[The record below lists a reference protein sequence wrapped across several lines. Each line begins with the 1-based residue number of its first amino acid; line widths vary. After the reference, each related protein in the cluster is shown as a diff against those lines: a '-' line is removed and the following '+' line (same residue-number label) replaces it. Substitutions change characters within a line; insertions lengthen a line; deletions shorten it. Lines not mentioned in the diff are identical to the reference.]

1 MHTTRSVGKL
11 VSVLYR
17 FAHSYLKK
25 ELKAFNLGPGQ
36 LQILLLL
43 FRKEYVR
50 QTDLAARL
58 MLDKTSMARTIGRL
72 EDHGYVRRAQDE
84 HDARAYTISLT
95 PRARN
100 IRDKVFPVLKNWTA
114 ALLRGFTP
122 AEQEQ
127 FIAFLIKAAKNAKQV
142 LKGDEDDAFGCFD

>member
-1 MHTTRSVGKL
+1 MRTSKSVGKL

-17 FAHSYLKK
+17 FTHSYLKK

-43 FRKEYVR
+43 FHKEHVR

-58 MLDKTSMARTIGRL
+58 QLDKTSMARTVSRL
-72 EDHGYVRRAQDE
+72 EAHGYVRRGKDDR
-84 HDARAYTISLT
+84 DARAYTISLT

-100 IRDKVFPVLKNWTA
+100 IRDKVVPILRKWTVTLLK
-114 ALLRGFTP
+114 GFTP
-122 AEQEQ
+122 VEKDQ
-127 FIAFLIKAAKNAKQV
+127 FIAFLIKAARNAKKA
-142 LKGDEDDAFGCFD
+142 LKGDEDGSFRDFD